1 MTDDCP
7 RPPRL
12 WLCACALMVMALL
25 NGCAVVSVNQK
36 RANVADFALR
46 SDVLNSG
53 RLSADASANLA
64 IAGVIVE
71 NCRRE
76 PEPCSAQLRQALP
89 VEAWLATIAEVRTL
103 RLQAAAQP
111 KAMRAQPE
119 ITAHEA
125 IDVARW
131 AYAYLFMTPRTPEQ
145 RVFESRQG
153 RVLRLYNNAVEVAAQ
168 SMFEVARVRGQPVT
182 DVSKIH
188 NLDLRMAVHGFEQTD
203 AVMPVELLA
212 SNTLG
217 FDNMRAIFRR
227 DGFGSSLVAVFPR
240 PGEVMQAPL
249 DTKVAVAP
257 VETVEKDED
266 VEPAIAVEMESG
278 DVAADE
284 ARQVVDSAHIAAL
297 PLRDPPYRDTR
308 FLSVTSTL
316 GFAGD
321 SLEEVLATEDVQL
334 DVYNPYSFDHKTIA
348 GRTVPLAANFSAAYG
363 VWLARAQ
370 LARLS
375 LSSLLRPRQERPFD
389 PRVYLGQPYDP
400 DKRVVI
406 LVHGL
411 ASSPEAWV
419 NLANEVLGEEEL
431 RQEYQLWQVFYPTNL
446 GILASRARIDEALRM
461 TFAHFDPEGN
471 DRASRDAVL
480 VGHSMGGVISRLLV
494 SDSGTQVMERSM
506 QSLPPDQAKV
516 LAQEPR
522 VRQLTE
528 FSPLPNVGRAVFLAA
543 PHRGADLSDAWPLRM
558 VRRAI
563 RLPFDVLND
572 SADLFKRNAVDA
584 QSLEQVGF
592 RNGRPSTGPDD
603 LSPGSLFVRA
613 TADLP
618 IAPGLPY
625 HTIVGVRDP
634 AIPLASSSD
643 GAVPYASAHLPGA
656 VSEKAIIPS
665 GHSVQETPGAILELR
680 RILRLDMEKG
690 ETPPKP

>member
-1 MTDDCP
+1 MIDDCP

-46 SDVLNSG
+46 SDVLDSR

-64 IAGVIVE
+64 IAGVTLE

-89 VEAWLATIAEVRTL
+89 VEAWLATIAEIRTL
-103 RLQAAAQP
+103 RMQAAAQP
-111 KAMRAQPE
+111 KAMQAAPE
-119 ITAHEA
+119 VAAHEA

-153 RVLRLYNNAVEVAAQ
+153 RVLSLYNHAVEVAAQ
-168 SMFEVARVRGQPVT
+168 SLFEVARLRGQPVT
-182 DVSKIH
+182 EISKIH

-217 FDNMRAIFRR
+217 FDNLRTIFRR

-240 PGEVMQAPL
+240 STEAGERSIS
-249 DTKVAVAP
+249 TAVATAP
-257 VETVEKDED
+257 AQAEVVDAVED
-266 VEPAIAVEMESG
+266 VDATGKEETTQLVN
-278 DVAADE
+278 
-284 ARQVVDSAHIAAL
+284 SATLAAL
-297 PLRDPPYRDTR
+297 PMRDPPYRDTR

-321 SLEEVLATEDVQL
+321 SLEQVLATEDVQL
-334 DVYNPYSFDHKTIA
+334 DVYNPHRFDRKTIA

-494 SDSGTQVMERSM
+494 SDSGSQVLERSM
-506 QSLPPDQAKV
+506 QSLPPEQAKV
-516 LAQEPR
+516 LAQEAR
-522 VRQLTE
+522 VQELTV

-543 PHRGADLSDAWPLRM
+543 PHRGADLSDAWPLRL

-572 SADLFKRNAVDA
+572 SADLFRRNAVDA

-603 LSPGSLFVRA
+603 LSPGSLFMRA

-618 IAPGLPY
+618 IVPGLPY

-634 AIPLASSSD
+634 LVPLASSSD
-643 GAVPYASAHLPGA
+643 GAVRYASAHLPGA
-656 VSEKAIIPS
+656 ASEKAIIPA

-680 RILRLDMEKG
+680 RILRLDMGKG
-690 ETPPKP
+690 DTPSTP